1 MTTTE
6 TTTATTTETTTALA
20 RSRAYL
26 ADQRR
31 AIIGRSLAASLSG
44 VLPVPFLDTWLLG
57 AILGRGYRKIAAAHQ
72 IDLDDAAVRTLVFGT
87 EPPPSLTDMASAGIA
102 VRIASRAARR
112 MMLVLT
118 AINRARSAARTFTV
132 MTLFDHYCARLHTGA
147 ALDGET
153 ALALREE
160 IGRAI
165 EGTPGALA
173 VHPFRR
179 GVVAAVRATLRAP
192 LELADLATGGAVR
205 KLLARKSEVTE
216 AEAVDDLDA
225 AVERALAS
233 KTSFLGRAAV
243 AVEIQLSAEVNPFL
257 EGAIESLDRRWRARV
272 AVRQPR

>member
-1 MTTTE
+1 M
-6 TTTATTTETTTALA
+6 TTTALA

-31 AIIGRSLAASLSG
+31 TIIGRALAASLAG
-44 VLPVPFLDTWLLG
+44 VIPLPFLDDWVIG
-57 AILGRGYRKIAAAHQ
+57 AILGSGYRKLAAAHQ
-72 IDLDDAAVRTLVFGT
+72 VDLDDDAVRALVFGV
-87 EPPPSLTDMASAGIA
+87 ERPPSLSNMAASGIA

-112 MMLVLT
+112 MMLVLAT
-118 AINRARSAARTFTV
+118 INRARSAARTFTM
-132 MTLFDHYCARLHTGA
+132 MTLFEHYCARLHTGA
-147 ALDGET
+147 ALDGAT

-165 EGTPGALA
+165 ESTPGALA

-179 GVVAAVRATLRAP
+179 GALAAARASLRAP
-192 LELADLATGGAVR
+192 LELADLATRGAVR

-225 AVERALAS
+225 AVENALAS
-233 KTSFLGRAAV
+233 KTSFLGRAAA

-257 EGAIESLDRRWRARV
+257 DGALESLDLRWRARM